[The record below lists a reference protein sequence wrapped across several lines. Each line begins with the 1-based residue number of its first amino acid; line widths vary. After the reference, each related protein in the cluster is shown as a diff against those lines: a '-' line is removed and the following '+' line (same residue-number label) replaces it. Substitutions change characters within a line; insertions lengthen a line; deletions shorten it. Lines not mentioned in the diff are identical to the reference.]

1 MMTPTQIDD
10 LVQSLLRRVTIPPTY
25 LVDEAVLRRKAALR
39 WLANMLP
46 SNLDDN
52 ARLVFVWPDEVSSYL
67 CFLGMPDERAVPRMT
82 YLTMAD
88 LVHVM
93 AKLSPPEDDDKV
105 LSINDVSNLRRHFNL
120 LTPWE

>member
-25 LVDEAVLRRKAALR
+25 LVDEAVLRRKATLR

-67 CFLGMPDERAVPRMT
+67 CSPGMSDERAVPRVT